1 MNLKDVIQSTKCF
14 VLDMDG
20 TIYLGDRLF
29 DFTINFLDEV
39 QKSGR
44 DFVFFTNNSS
54 KNAAFYIKKLKKM
67 GIEIE
72 PAKMLISNQVIIK
85 YLQQNHAGKSVYVV
99 GTEYLIQDFIDAEI
113 EVKADDTAD
122 IGILGFDITL
132 TYEKL
137 CIICDIARA
146 GKPVYG
152 VNMDY
157 NCPTDGGFIPDCGAM
172 ATLIHASTGVMPEFF
187 GKPSPH
193 TLKHVIDESGFAE
206 NEITFVGDRL
216 YTDIATTM
224 NSNAK
229 SILVL
234 SGESQLVDIPASEAK
249 PDAIAKNLAE
259 MTEILRSL

>member
-1 MNLKDVIQSTKCF
+1 MNLKKIIKSTKCF

-29 DFTINFLDEV
+29 EFTTDFLAQV
-39 QKSGR
+39 KKSDR

-54 KNAAFYIKKLKKM
+54 KNAAFYIQKLKKM

-72 PAKMLISNQVIIK
+72 SRKMLISNQVIIK
-85 YLQQNHAGKSVYVV
+85 YLLQNHAGKSVYIV
-99 GTEYLIQDFIDAEI
+99 GTEHLIQDFIDAGI
-113 EVKADDTAD
+113 EVKADDSAD

-137 CIICDIARA
+137 CKICDIARA
-146 GKPVYG
+146 GRPIYG

-172 ATLIHASTGVMPEFF
+172 AALIEASTGATIEFF

-193 TLKHVIDESGFAE
+193 TLKHVLDESGFAE
-206 NEITFVGDRL
+206 SEVTFVGDRL

-224 NSNAK
+224 GSNAK

-234 SGESQLVDIPASEAK
+234 SGESQLVDLERTPTK
-249 PDAIAKNLAE
+249 PDAIAENLAE
-259 MTEILRSL
+259 MTEVLKGF